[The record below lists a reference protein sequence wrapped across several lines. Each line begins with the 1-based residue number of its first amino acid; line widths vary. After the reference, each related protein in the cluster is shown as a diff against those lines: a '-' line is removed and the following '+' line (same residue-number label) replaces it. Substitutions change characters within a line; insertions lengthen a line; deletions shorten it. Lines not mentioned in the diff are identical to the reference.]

1 VKPMAKSI
9 TQTQHAP
16 FRPSGREEMIF
27 DDEAARLF
35 NVLYQP
41 LVDLDTGG
49 VAGFSA
55 GATWIDPERERR
67 SPAGLSVG
75 GYYSDGACERGLNV
89 VNHVVRGLSEWI
101 ESGEAPGLMLVGLD
115 PWGKDRCGAGPL
127 ERAPELLAK
136 SGVAP
141 SRLMFFFD
149 VDSLMERPADAL
161 DLGIGLKRRGL
172 GVGVDNIDPAFAP
185 YNFLEMF
192 PADVLRLRLRDA
204 GGLKGD
210 GELAQWLS
218 SVSAFADNLLM
229 DVAVEGVENA
239 GQYKLIKSLGCRYA
253 QGGFFSRPLVI
264 ERAMEYYRSADIS
277 PYLLGG

>member
-1 VKPMAKSI
+1 MAKRI
-9 TQTQHAP
+9 AQAKHAP
-16 FRPSGREEMIF
+16 FRPSGRETMAF
-27 DDEAARLF
+27 DEEAARLF
-35 NVLYQP
+35 SVLYQP
-41 LVDLDTGG
+41 LVDLETGD

-55 GATWIDPERERR
+55 GAAWNDPEREHRF
-67 SPAGLSVG
+67 PADFSG
-75 GYYSDGACERGLNV
+75 GGMFSGASCVRGLNV
-89 VNHVVRGLSEWI
+89 VNQVVRGLSEWI
-101 ESGEAPGLMLVGLD
+101 ESGQAPGLMLVGLD
-115 PWGKDRCGAGPL
+115 PWGEDRCGVSAL
-127 ERAPELLAK
+127 ERAPDILAK

-141 SRLMFFFD
+141 SRLMIFFD

-161 DLGIGLKRRGL
+161 DLGISLKRRGL

-204 GGLKGD
+204 GRLQGD
-210 GELAQWLS
+210 GELARWLS

-239 GQYKLIKSLGCRYA
+239 RQYRLIKSLGCRYA
-253 QGGFFSRPLVI
+253 QGGYFSRPLAI
-264 ERAMEYYRSADIS
+264 DRAMEYFRSTDIS

>member
-1 VKPMAKSI
+1 MKTMAKSA
-9 TQTQHAP
+9 TPAKHEA
-16 FRPSGREEMIF
+16 FCPSGREEALF
-27 DDEAARLF
+27 EEETARLF
-35 NVLYQP
+35 SVLYQP

-55 GATWIDPERERR
+55 GASWNDPEREYRF
-67 SPAGLSVG
+67 PADFFGGGLLSRGACARGLSV
-75 GYYSDGACERGLNV
+75 
-89 VNHVVRGLSEWI
+89 VNQVVRGLSEWI
-101 ESGEAPGLMLVGLD
+101 ESGEAPGVMMVGLD
-115 PWGKDRCGAGPL
+115 PWGEDHCGATAL
-127 ERAPELLAK
+127 DRAPAILAK

-141 SRLMFFFD
+141 SRLMIFFD

-172 GVGVDNIDPAFAP
+172 GVGVDNIDPASAP

-192 PADVLRLRLRDA
+192 PADVLRLRLGDA
-204 GGLKGD
+204 GSLGGES
-210 GELAQWLS
+210 ELAQWLS

-239 GQYKLIKSLGCRYA
+239 RQYRLIKSLGCRYA
-253 QGGFFSRPLVI
+253 QGGYFSRPLAI
-264 ERAMEYYRSADIS
+264 DRAREYFRSADIS